1 MQSLL
6 LSLLFIAAL
15 ITLLATNWRGKLLS
29 LLAQYLIVVVFVGQV
44 WPLGLAA
51 VKGIAALIVIAI
63 LAYTELSLDSY
74 QPPSDDFSTGVVF
87 KLFAFSLLAVL
98 VISVAPPLTGWIP
111 ALSPQQSIAGFL
123 LIGAGLIQIALN
135 SRILPTVVG
144 LLSLFS
150 GFELIYATVE
160 ISSLL
165 AGLLALINLAI
176 ALVGAF
182 LLLLPTLEPS
192 E

>member
-6 LSLLFIAAL
+6 LGLLFLAAL

-98 VISVAPPLTGWIP
+98 VISVAPSLTGWIP

-123 LIGAGLIQIALN
+123 LIGAGLVQIALN

-144 LLSLFS
+144 LLTLFS
-150 GFELIYATVE
+150 GFELIYASVE

-182 LLLLPTLEPS
+182 LLLLPTLEPA

>member
-6 LSLLFIAAL
+6 LGLLFVAAL
-15 ITLLATNWRGKLLS
+15 ITLLAANWRGKLLS
-29 LLAQYLIVVVFVGQV
+29 LLAQYLIVVFFVSQV

-51 VKGIAALIVIAI
+51 VKGIAALIIIAI
-63 LAYTELSLDSY
+63 LAYTELSLASY
-74 QPPSDDFSTGVVF
+74 QPPSDEFSTGVVF

-98 VISVAPPLTGWIP
+98 VISVAPQLTGWIP

-144 LLSLFS
+144 LLTLFS

-182 LLLLPTLEPS
+182 LLLLPTLEPA